1 MRKPFLFELVE
12 GQPLIRAQTP
22 ITAWLNDADSPFPK
36 RIPKYKAPDFMQKE
50 IELFLRARNE
60 TVLMRRNG
68 DDDRRSAACHR

>member
-1 MRKPFLFELVE
+1 MAETIQDP
-12 GQPLIRAQTP
+12 
-22 ITAWLNDADSPFPK
+22 DSPFPK

-68 DDDRRSAACHR
+68 NDDAPIARITPLSAVRATRPVTEINRTIR